1 MKRKLF
7 PTLAAAAVAM
17 AAGAAMSGSAQAQT
31 PTPVVDIN
39 GDVTGFDGISF
50 NGALYDV
57 SFISG
62 TCLDAFTSCSG
73 NAASFLFLGQP
84 ANALGASRAL
94 ANEVSFL
101 DLYNNV
107 GPLVGCSNVALDC
120 NILTPFSGS
129 GSNVS
134 AFDLRIGNGGSYPT
148 NVIPLTVSSSSS
160 IDGQDYAVWSVEAVP
175 EPASAAVLALG
186 AAALAGVRT
195 KRRKKNGQ

>member
-31 PTPVVDIN
+31 PVQDIN
-39 GDVTGFDGISF
+39 GNVIGIDGISF

-84 ANALGASRAL
+84 ANALGASQAL

-101 DLYNNV
+101 DLYTNV
-107 GPLVGCSNVALDC
+107 GPLVGCSNVAPDC

-129 GSNVS
+129 GSNVT
-134 AFDLRIGNGGSYPT
+134 AFDLQIGNGGSYPT
-148 NVIPLTVSSSSS
+148 NVFPTTVGSGQTV
-160 IDGQDYAVWSVEAVP
+160 DGRDYAVWSVETVP

-186 AAALAGVRT
+186 AAALAGVRS
-195 KRRKKNGQ
+195 KRRKKNG